1 MSLTNFPS
9 IFKTVVAKEI
19 LSMWHG
25 EVFSKFLCDSH
36 QLPFSLS
43 LSLSL
48 SISTAGASRT
58 VNDA

>member
-1 MSLTNFPS
+1 
-9 IFKTVVAKEI
+9 
-19 LSMWHG
+19 MWHG

-43 LSLSL
+43 LSVSL
-48 SISTAGASRT
+48 SISTAGASQT